1 MNAPPQRRRL
11 LRHHVNVIAAPCLG
25 LLAQTALAGDAARPA
40 DLVPL
45 READASIVQDMRYA
59 GANNF
64 VGRPLPGYAEAEC
77 LLIGPAAEALGR
89 VQRDLAPQKLSL
101 KVLDCYRPP
110 QAVAAMAQWARD
122 GRPAGAG
129 QRFFPRLDKSA
140 LFALGYIAA
149 RSSHSLGTAVDLTLV
164 EAGRAAAPPDA
175 APALPDAAAEVPC
188 TAPYAERGPA
198 DGIDMGSAFD
208 CFDPRSHT
216 ANQQISAEAK
226 QHRQLLVAAMRR
238 HGFVNY
244 AREWWHFSWQ
254 RP

>member
-1 MNAPPQRRRL
+1 VSARQWRRL
-11 LRHHVNVIAAPCLG
+11 LLRHVHASPALLG
-25 LLAQTALAGDAARPA
+25 LMAQTALASDSARPV
-40 DLVPL
+40 DLVAL
-45 READASIVQDMRYA
+45 RGVDASIVQDMRYA

-64 VGRPLPGYAEAEC
+64 VGRPLPGYASAEC
-77 LLIGPAAEALGR
+77 LLSRPAAEALVR

-110 QAVAAMAQWARD
+110 EAVAAMAQWARD

-164 EAGRAAAPPDA
+164 AAGRTAAPAAAAPAVPNA
-175 APALPDAAAEVPC
+175 APVVPC
-188 TAPYAERGPA
+188 TAPYAERGAA
-198 DGIDMGSAFD
+198 DGIDMGTAFD

-216 ANQQISAEAK
+216 ANPQISAEQK

-254 RP
+254 GP

>member
-1 MNAPPQRRRL
+1 MARQRYRL
-11 LRHHVNVIAAPCLG
+11 LPHHVNAIAALLLG
-25 LLAQTALAGDAARPA
+25 LLAQTALAAEAARPA
-40 DLVPL
+40 GLVAL
-45 READASIVQDMRYA
+45 RAVEASIPQDMRYA

-64 VGRPLPGYAEAEC
+64 VGRPLPGYADAEC
-77 LLIGPAAEALGR
+77 LLIRPAAEALGR
-89 VQRDLAPQKLSL
+89 VQRDLAPRGLSL

-122 GRPAGAG
+122 GRPAGAEK
-129 QRFFPRLDKSA
+129 RFFPQLDKSA

-149 RSSHSLGTAVDLTLV
+149 RSSHSRGTAVDLTLV
-164 EAGRAAAPPDA
+164 EARRAAAPAEA
-175 APALPDAAAEVPC
+175 APAVPC
-188 TAPYAERGPA
+188 TAPHAERGPA
-198 DGIDMGSAFD
+198 DGIDMGTAFD

-216 ANQQISAEAK
+216 ANPQISAEQS

-254 RP
+254 GQ

>member
-1 MNAPPQRRRL
+1 VSAQRQCL
-11 LRHHVNVIAAPCLG
+11 LRRHLKAIAASLLS
-25 LLAQTALAGDAARPA
+25 LLAQSALADDSARPA
-40 DLVPL
+40 DLVAL
-45 READASIVQDMRYA
+45 RGVDASIAQDMRYA
-59 GANNF
+59 GTNNF
-64 VGRPLPGYAEAEC
+64 VGRPLPGYAQAEC
-77 LLIGPAAEALGR
+77 LLIRPAAEALGG

-164 EAGRAAAPPDA
+164 EAGPAD
-175 APALPDAAAEVPC
+175 APADASPAVSC
-188 TAPYAERGPA
+188 TAPHAERGPA
-198 DGIDMGSAFD
+198 DGIDMGTAFD

-216 ANQQISAEAK
+216 ASPQISAAAK

-244 AREWWHFSWQ
+244 AREWWHFSWKG
-254 RP
+254 P

>member
-1 MNAPPQRRRL
+1 VSARQRL
-11 LRHHVNVIAAPCLG
+11 LRRHVSGIATPLLG
-25 LLAQTALAGDAARPA
+25 LLAQTALAGDSARPA
-40 DLVPL
+40 GLVAL
-45 READASIVQDMRYA
+45 REVDASIVQDMRYA

-64 VGRPLPGYAEAEC
+64 VGRPLPGYAQAEC
-77 LLIGPAAEALGR
+77 LLLDSAAEALGR
-89 VQRDLAPQKLSL
+89 VQRDLAPKKLSL
-101 KVLDCYRPP
+101 KVLDCYRPT

-122 GRPAGAG
+122 GRPAGTG

-164 EAGRAAAPPDA
+164 ETGQADA
-175 APALPDAAAEVPC
+175 APAVPDAVPC

-198 DGIDMGSAFD
+198 DGIDMGTAFD

-216 ANQQISAEAK
+216 ANPQISAAAK

-238 HGFVNY
+238 NGFVNY

-254 RP
+254 GP

>member
-1 MNAPPQRRRL
+1 MSAQRQCL
-11 LRHHVNVIAAPCLG
+11 LRRHLKAIAASHLS
-25 LLAQTALAGDAARPA
+25 LLAQSALADDSARPA
-40 DLVPL
+40 DLVAL
-45 READASIVQDMRYA
+45 RGVDASIAQDMRYA
-59 GANNF
+59 GTNNF
-64 VGRPLPGYAEAEC
+64 VGRPLPGYAQAEC
-77 LLIGPAAEALGR
+77 LLIRPAAEALGG

-164 EAGRAAAPPDA
+164 EAGPAD
-175 APALPDAAAEVPC
+175 APADASPAVSC
-188 TAPYAERGPA
+188 TAPHAERGPA
-198 DGIDMGSAFD
+198 DGIDMGTAFD

-216 ANQQISAEAK
+216 ASPQISAEAK
-226 QHRQLLVAAMRR
+226 RHRQFLVEAMRR

-254 RP
+254 GP

>member
-1 MNAPPQRRRL
+1 VTAQLLRRR
-11 LRHHVNVIAAPCLG
+11 VKVIAAPFLG
-25 LLAQTALAGDAARPA
+25 LTAQAALAADSVRPA
-40 DLVPL
+40 DLVAL
-45 READASIVQDMRYA
+45 REVDPSIVQDMRYA

-64 VGRPLPGYAEAEC
+64 VGRPLPGYAQAEC
-77 LLIGPAAEALGR
+77 LLILSAAEALGR
-89 VQRDLAPQKLSL
+89 VQRDLAPQRLSL

-149 RSSHSLGTAVDLTLV
+149 RSGHSLGTAVDLTLI
-164 EAGRAAAPPDA
+164 EAGQAAPADA
-175 APALPDAAAEVPC
+175 APTLPC
-188 TAPYAERGPA
+188 TAPYAERGPG
-198 DGIDMGSAFD
+198 DGIDMGTAFD

-216 ANQQISAEAK
+216 ASQQISAEAK
-226 QHRQLLVAAMRR
+226 RHRQLLVEAMRR

-254 RP
+254 GP